1 VSEAD
6 CFSQPRSA
14 VLVNGRGVRPVRP
27 QLDAPLPAGE
37 AKMLPKCVFTL
48 PSTAQCRVWCA
59 VLLIVLPFH
68 RLFRYQ
74 SYTRVMLVVCCP
86 SYKLSQHCAGQP
98 NRRRRWRRRE
108 GAEGHV
114 PPPPP
119 PRKKNREN
127 ILGQYVQEAQLL
139 LGDRATR
146 KHAKD
151 S

>member
-114 PPPPP
+114 PPPPQ
-119 PRKKNREN
+119 KKSGKYFRS
-127 ILGQYVQEAQLL
+127 IC
-139 LGDRATR
+139 TR
-146 KHAKD
+146 SSAVAGRPCDAKACQG
-151 S
+151 